1 MSTDNSR
8 EGSTNSPLIVVLSV
22 LGVLAIT
29 LVAGLLLMQNQP
41 ASGGTGAGSK
51 PETASV
57 DTGNFDPISWARE
70 SAEYPPL
77 AEPEDTGSGFVADL
91 NSEGVVPE
99 LSGEVQTQER
109 PVVRKQPASVSTVK
123 ETAVLPPE
131 NTSEENKQPVYR
143 EVKENAYWVQ
153 VIASSNISKAESIR
167 AELEEKGLP
176 AHVMVQKNG
185 ENTIYRVRLGAFS
198 TKDEAENYAETVR
211 KINGF
216 SDSYVTMAPLVRKIE
231 VGK

>member
-8 EGSTNSPLIVVLSV
+8 EGTANSPLIVVLSV

-29 LVAGLLLMQNQP
+29 LAAGLLLMQKQP
-41 ASGGTGAGSK
+41 LSGRTDGNSK

-99 LSGEVQTQER
+99 ISDGETQER
-109 PVVRKQPASVSTVK
+109 PVVRKQPASVNTVK
-123 ETAVLPPE
+123 ETAVLPTK
-131 NTSEENKQPVYR
+131 NTTVENKQPVYR

-153 VIASSNISKAESIR
+153 VIASSRISKAESIR
-167 AELEEKGLP
+167 SLLEEKGLP

-185 ENTIYRVRLGAFS
+185 EKTIYRVRLGAFS

-211 KINGF
+211 NINGF
-216 SDSYVTMAPLVRKIE
+216 SDSYVTMAPVVRKIE
-231 VGK
+231 AGN